1 MKTALPP
8 LLIALAV
15 QTAALPA
22 AEQIVTL
29 GDSLTFA
36 YEAEFCFQQTISG
49 IGTIGDGF
57 PASVRNWIE
66 VLSTTPGR
74 ADRFELGIRDSVTVD
89 PPFDPPFQLYFRQS
103 HNWAI
108 PGLKVDGLRQYLEGQ
123 AQFTDLLGG
132 SPEFSTLHTILSYSD
147 FNNAT
152 DFPLSQLQSQIQGT
166 ADRLT
171 IFIGG
176 NDVKAIYGS
185 VYGGAP
191 AGTFV
196 ADFMADMVVVL
207 DKIQELKAD
216 IPIVLVNVPHI
227 GITPDIRS
235 SWPYNPVNTE
245 RVSVVIRELNRQLAD
260 LARTRGIGYADVYTP
275 TVRLLDGVT
284 RLCIHGMDLNPGS
297 TSGITGNLN
306 RTWLN
311 GSISKNFHP
320 NTGPQLVIA
329 NEIVRAFN
337 RTYQTGIAPLTATEM
352 LVNRLGKLPA
362 NVDMTFA
369 TWMVAN
375 FPAQTLPFSDDSDG
389 DGIAAGVE
397 FATGLSPVRNDAD
410 LVTQSVVGG
419 ELQLAYPTR
428 LPGSPR
434 YTLVPESSANLV
446 APFTPFPVI
455 PAADADG
462 LTRAR
467 LPVGQNPNFLR
478 LKATVTP

>member
-1 MKTALPP
+1 MKNIVPP
-8 LLIALAV
+8 LLMALAV

-36 YEAEFCFQQTISG
+36 YEAEFCFEQTVTG
-49 IGTIGDGF
+49 VGTIGDGF
-57 PASVRNWIE
+57 PATVRNWIE

-74 ADRFELGIRDSVTVD
+74 ADRFELGVRDSVTVS

-132 SPEFSTLHTILSYSD
+132 SAEFSTLNTILSYSD

-152 DFPLSQLQSQIQGT
+152 DFPLSQLETQIQGT

-176 NDVKAIYGS
+176 NDVKAVYGS
-185 VYGGAP
+185 IYAGNP

-196 ADFMADMVVVL
+196 ADFMADMVVIL
-207 DKIQELKAD
+207 DRIQTLKAD

-227 GITPDIRS
+227 GITPDINA
-235 SWPYNPVNTE
+235 SWPYNVVNTE

-275 TVRLLDGVT
+275 TIRMLDGT
-284 RLCIHGMDLNPGS
+284 TKLSIHGFALTLVG
-297 TSGITGNLN
+297 TTTGNPF
-306 RTWLN
+306 RAWLN
-311 GSISKNFHP
+311 GPISDNFHP
-320 NTGPQLVIA
+320 NTGPQMVIA

-337 RTYQTGIAPLTATEM
+337 RTYQTGIAPLSATEM
-352 LVNRLGKLPA
+352 LVDRIGRTPA
-362 NVDMTFA
+362 ETDMTFNNWILA
-369 TWMVAN
+369 S
-375 FPAQTLPFSDDSDG
+375 FPAPARPLTDDSDG
-389 DGIAAGVE
+389 DGISAGVE
-397 FATGLSPVRNDAD
+397 FATGLDPARNDSD
-410 LVTQSVVGG
+410 LITQKVVGG

-428 LPGSPR
+428 LASSAR
-434 YTLVPESSANLV
+434 YTLVPESSSNLV
-446 APFTPFPVI
+446 APFTPFPTI
-455 PAADADG
+455 PPADADG

-467 LPVGQNPNFLR
+467 LPVGQNPGFLR
-478 LKATVTP
+478 LKTVVTP